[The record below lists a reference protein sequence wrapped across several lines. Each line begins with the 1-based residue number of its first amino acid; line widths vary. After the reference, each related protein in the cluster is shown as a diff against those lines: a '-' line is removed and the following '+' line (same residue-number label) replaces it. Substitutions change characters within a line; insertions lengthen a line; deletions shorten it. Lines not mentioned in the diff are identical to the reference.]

1 MGSFRTLTTFSVHQR
16 SAASLDLSG
25 YYEGSFVFA
34 AWQIAVA
41 NFAARCVSSDDHSP
55 ALFL

>member
-25 YYEGSFVFA
+25 YYGGSFVFA
-34 AWQIAVA
+34 AWRIAME
-41 NFAARCVSSDDHSP
+41 NGAARCVSVDDHSP